1 MGNWF
6 VENTIHSNEENNW
19 APGETSQLFICTSLT
34 RCVAS
39 MVSPDGAMDSTPTS
53 NQGDVGSSPAQGI
66 KANFFGQV
74 YTLILA

>member
-19 APGETSQLFICTSLT
+19 APGRKLTAIHITSLT

-39 MVSPDGAMDSTPTS
+39 MVSSDGAMDSAP
-53 NQGDVGSSPAQGI
+53 D
-66 KANFFGQV
+66 
-74 YTLILA
+74 